1 MRSTRRRLEHGKASI
16 ETLGDVDFGAR
27 KCHANASVGWQTDVV
42 DDDPQGVSVGCRDRT
57 RQTRDCGEDQP
68 ECRRETCRFVQK

>member
-1 MRSTRRRLEHGKASI
+1 MPEMRMVGTTMTCAALEGVWSTGKASI

-42 DDDPQGVSVGCRDRT
+42 DDDPQGVSVGLPGQNAAD
-57 RQTRDCGEDQP
+57 P
-68 ECRRETCRFVQK
+68 